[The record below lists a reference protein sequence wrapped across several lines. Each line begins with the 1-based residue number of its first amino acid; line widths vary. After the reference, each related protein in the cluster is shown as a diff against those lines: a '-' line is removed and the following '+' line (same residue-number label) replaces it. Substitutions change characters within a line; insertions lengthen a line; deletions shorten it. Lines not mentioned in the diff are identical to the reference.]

1 MVARRKNRNMR
12 TIITAVASLVLAFSE
27 IAAQEI
33 NGPTHDSL
41 TGKVFEQILAFP
53 QEKIHIQCDK
63 PVYLA
68 GEQIWL
74 RAHVAD
80 AVLHIPKA
88 NQYVIAELINPLD
101 SVVNRIKIRPDSGA
115 FHGHI
120 NLDQAL
126 PEGDYTLRAW
136 TENMLN
142 PGADYYFMKKIRVE
156 GPRSASVNTVVT
168 LKQEKEERFTAGV
181 YFTDIKTGHKILPEK
196 LRMRVN
202 RQPADMVK
210 TDGDSVARFSMKL
223 PAGTDRGVLY
233 IETSKSREYISLPV
247 PEDDYEV
254 AFFPEG
260 GYIPAGTECRVAFKA
275 LSSRGKPEAVT
286 MKVIDSTG
294 REMAASRTIHDG
306 MGQFYITARPDSTYY
321 AVCTN
326 SRGTEKRFRLPP
338 ARSGIYTLSTGQ
350 SGDTLLVS
358 VLKSADIGQKQELF
372 LLLHTRG
379 IIHYAKPWNPDFSAV
394 SFDTESF
401 PSGVLQIILFD
412 SEMNP
417 LSERLVFCTGND
429 QARTLIVA
437 DAQNYAKRSP
447 VRASV
452 HISGPD
458 GKPRTGSFSV
468 SVTDD
473 SDLLPDSSVT
483 ILTTLLL
490 TSELKGYINNPGFY
504 FRKNNPLASAGLE
517 LLMMTNGWRRYDL
530 PAVLTGKYSTMKYPP
545 KTGMEITG
553 SVRSLILGKPVKNT
567 EVNAFSWGTGYIEMT
582 RTDSLGRFAFSG
594 IEFPDSTEFIIQ
606 ALNRTGKPTVD
617 LILENE
623 IFPAAESIPGT
634 PMAFSGETEDDAR
647 LSNYLTRAD
656 TRYTMENGMR
666 TVYIEEVVITAK
678 APEKEK
684 YSYSFYM
691 PKVNQQSLSMLDYEK
706 IEELHPATMTDVIN
720 QIPFTRVEGG
730 KVIIDRMRFN
740 LNEQLTAVLVLD
752 DMIINDYHI
761 DDIDPYSVERVAV
774 LKGAQATLLGG
785 AGAGGAIV
793 ITTKKGMTPYK
804 ELPKFNIKK
813 IMPLGYLEPA
823 EFYSPRYETAESRE
837 IGPPDLRT
845 TIYWNPDVKVSTEG
859 EAYFDFY
866 AADNPTDYT
875 LIIEGLTADGLIIS
889 GRSRISRK

>member
-1 MVARRKNRNMR
+1 MR
-12 TIITAVASLVLAFSE
+12 ILCAAILSLLLAFSE

-33 NGPTHDSL
+33 NRPTGDSL
-41 TGKVFEQILAFP
+41 TGKVLEQILLFP
-53 QEKIHIQCDK
+53 QEKIYVHFDK

-68 GEQIWL
+68 GETIWF
-74 RAHVAD
+74 RAYVTD
-80 AVLHIPKA
+80 AVLHIPGS

-120 NLDQAL
+120 SLDQAL

-156 GPRSASVNTVVT
+156 GPRSASVNTVVA
-168 LKQEKEERFTAGV
+168 LKQEKEDRFTAEV
-181 YFTDIKTGHKILPEK
+181 YFADIKTGQKILPQK

-202 RQPADMVK
+202 RQPRDDIK
-210 TDGDSVARFSMKL
+210 TDADSVARFSFRL
-223 PAGTDRGVLY
+223 PSGSDRSVLY
-233 IETSKSREYISLPV
+233 IETSKSREYIALPL
-247 PEDDYEV
+247 PENDFDV
-254 AFFPEG
+254 SFFPEG
-260 GYIPAGTECRVAFKA
+260 GYLPSGTECRVAFKA
-275 LSSRGKPEAVT
+275 LSSAGMPEDVR
-286 MKVIDSTG
+286 MRIVDDSGSELT
-294 REMAASRTIHDG
+294 RTRTLHEG
-306 MGQFYITARPDSTYY
+306 MGQFYITARQGVIYH
-321 AVCTN
+321 AVCTA
-326 SRGTEKRFRLPP
+326 SSGREKRFELPP
-338 ARSGIYTLSTGQ
+338 ARSGIYTLTTEQ
-350 SGDTLLVS
+350 SGETLLVS
-358 VLKSADIGQKQELF
+358 MLKSEDIKKEQDLF

-379 IIHYAKPWNPDFSAV
+379 IVHYAKPWNNNFSAV

-417 LSERLVFCTGND
+417 LSERLVFCMSND
-429 QARTLIVA
+429 QARTGIVP

-447 VRASV
+447 VQALV
-452 HISGPD
+452 QITGPD
-458 GKPRTGSFSV
+458 GKPRAGSFSV

-490 TSELKGYINNPGFY
+490 TSELKGFINNPGFY
-504 FRKNNPLASAGLE
+504 FRKNNPLASAGLD

-530 PAVLTGKYSTMKYPP
+530 PAVMAGRYRTMKYLP

-553 SVRSLILGKPVKNT
+553 SVRSLILSKPVKET

-594 IEFPDSTEFIIQ
+594 IEFPDSTEFVIQ
-606 ALNRTGKPTVD
+606 ALNKAGKPTVD
-617 LILENE
+617 LLLDNE
-623 IFPAAESIPGT
+623 PFPAAVSIPGT
-634 PMAFSGETEDDAR
+634 PLSLTAATEADTR

-656 TRYTMENGMR
+656 TRYTIENGMR
-666 TVYIEEVVITAK
+666 TVYIEEVIITAK
-678 APEKEK
+678 APEKK
-684 YSYSFYM
+684 NYSFSFYM
-691 PKVNQQSLSMLDYEK
+691 PKVNQQSMNMLDYEE

-720 QIPFTRVEGG
+720 QIPFVRIEGG
-730 KVIIDRMRFN
+730 KVLIDRMRFG
-740 LNEQLTAVLVLD
+740 LNGPQFAVLVLD
-752 DMIINDYHI
+752 DMIIYDYHI

-774 LKGAQATLLGG
+774 LKGAQTTLLGG

-793 ITTKKGMTPYK
+793 ITTKKGMGPYK

-813 IMPLGYLEPA
+813 IMPLGYLKPA
-823 EFYSPRYETAESRE
+823 EFYSPRYETADSRE

-845 TIYWNPDVKVSTEG
+845 TVYWNPDVKVSADG
-859 EAYFDFY
+859 EAHLDFY
-866 AADNPTDYT
+866 TADNQTDYT
-875 LIIEGLTADGLIIS
+875 LLIEGITSDGLIIS
-889 GRSRISRK
+889 GRSRISRR

>member
-1 MVARRKNRNMR
+1 MR
-12 TIITAVASLVLAFSE
+12 AIFAAVVSLVLTFSE

-33 NGPTHDSL
+33 NRPTGDSL
-41 TGKVFEQILAFP
+41 AEKVFEQILAFP
-53 QEKIHIQCDK
+53 QEKIHVHCDK

-68 GEQIWL
+68 GEKIWF

-80 AVLHIPKA
+80 AVLHIPMA

-120 NLDQAL
+120 SLDQAL

-142 PGADYYFMKKIRVE
+142 PGADYYFMKQIRVE
-156 GPRSASVNTVVT
+156 GPLSASVNTLVT
-168 LKQEKEERFTAGV
+168 LKQEKEDRFTAEV
-181 YFTDIKTGHKILPEK
+181 YFKDIKSGQKILPQN

-202 RQPADMVK
+202 RQPAVEIK
-210 TDGDSVARFSMKL
+210 TDGDSVAQFSFRL
-223 PAGTDRGVLY
+223 AAGSDRNVLY

-247 PEDDYEV
+247 PDDDYDV
-254 AFFPEG
+254 SFYPEG
-260 GYIPAGTECRVAFKA
+260 GYIPAGTECCVAFKA
-275 LSSRGKPEAVT
+275 LNSKGMPEEVT
-286 MKVIDSTG
+286 MKVIDDTG
-294 REMAASRTIHDG
+294 RETAVSRTIHEG
-306 MGQFYITARPDSTYY
+306 MGQFFITARQNGTYH

-326 SRGTEKRFRLPP
+326 SRGIEKRFKLPP
-338 ARSGIYTLSTGQ
+338 AQGGIYTLSTGQ

-358 VLKSADIGQKQELF
+358 VLKSLDLEKEQELF

-379 IIHYAKPWNPDFSAV
+379 IIHYAKPWNHNYSAV
-394 SFDTESF
+394 SFETGSF

-412 SEMNP
+412 SAMNP
-417 LSERLVFCTGND
+417 LSERLVFCNRND
-429 QARTLIVA
+429 QARTVMVP
-437 DAQNYAKRSP
+437 DAHDYAKRSL

-452 HISGPD
+452 HITGPD
-458 GKPRTGSFSV
+458 GKPRAGSFSV

-490 TSELKGYINNPGFY
+490 TSELRGYINNPGFY
-504 FRKNNPLASAGLE
+504 FRKNNPLASAGLD

-530 PAVLTGKYSTMKYPP
+530 PAVMAGKYRTMKYPP

-553 SVRSLILGKPVKNT
+553 SVRSLILGKPVKET

-606 ALNRTGKPTVD
+606 ALNKTGRPTVD
-617 LILENE
+617 LILGNE
-623 IFPAAESIPGT
+623 IFPAAESIPGSQI
-634 PMAFSGETEDDAR
+634 AFSSETADNPR
-647 LSNYLTRAD
+647 LTNYLTRAD
-656 TRYTMENGMR
+656 TRYSMENGMR

-678 APEKEK
+678 AQEKEK

-691 PKVNQQSLSMLDYEK
+691 PKVNQESLSMLDYEK
-706 IEELHPATMTDVIN
+706 IEELHPTTMTDVIN
-720 QIPFTRVEGG
+720 QIPFIRVEGG
-730 KVIIDRMRFN
+730 KVIIERMRFS

-761 DDIDPYSVERVAV
+761 DEIDPYSVERVAV
-774 LKGAQATLLGG
+774 LKGAQTTLLGG

-813 IMPLGYLEPA
+813 VMPLGYLEPA
-823 EFYSPRYETAESRE
+823 EFYSPRYETADSRE

-845 TIYWNPDVKVSTEG
+845 TIYWNPDVKVSAEG
-859 EAYFDFY
+859 EAYLDFY

-875 LIIEGLTADGLIIS
+875 LLIEGITADGLIIS
-889 GRSRISRK
+889 GRGSISRR